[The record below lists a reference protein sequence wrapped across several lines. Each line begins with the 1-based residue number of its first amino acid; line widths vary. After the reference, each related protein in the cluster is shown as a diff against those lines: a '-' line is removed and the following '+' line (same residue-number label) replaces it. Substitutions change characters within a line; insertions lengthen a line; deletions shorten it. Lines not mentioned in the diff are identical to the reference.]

1 MQDKKHTD
9 VTTRECRSEGSF
21 LLLQTF
27 TFALEPVWKQRCPRL
42 LEGRAQFLE
51 RLFSIIN

>member
-9 VTTRECRSEGSF
+9 VTARKLRNEGSF

-27 TFALEPVWKQRCPRL
+27 TFALESVWKQRCPRL
-42 LEGRAQFLE
+42 LEGTAQFLE